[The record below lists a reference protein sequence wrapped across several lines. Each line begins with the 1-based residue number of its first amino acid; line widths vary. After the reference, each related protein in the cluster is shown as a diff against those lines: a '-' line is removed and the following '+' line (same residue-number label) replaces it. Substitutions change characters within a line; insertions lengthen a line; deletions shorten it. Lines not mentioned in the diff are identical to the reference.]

1 MTHEIDPATEQDQDA
16 TTAAKAGALALRTAA
31 MQELESV
38 EAGLADLAAKY
49 KGVVFDVTTTK
60 GMDEAKAAR
69 AAIREPRY
77 KAENIRKEKTSQLS
91 KLGKEIN
98 ERAGTI
104 KDAILAIEDPIDKQ
118 IKAEEDRKEQEREAK
133 RQAEAERIGAM
144 NARLDN
150 IRNMPLQAV
159 GASAAELQQAIDR
172 VAADELDGFDEVYL
186 PTAQQ
191 TRDTA
196 LDALRKMLAERQA
209 LDEQAAQLE
218 RQRQEQAAR
227 DAEAAE
233 QRRIA
238 DEAAQ
243 AERDRLAAEA
253 QAKADAEAKARR
265 EQQEKEDAERA
276 ARLAEEDRLRA
287 EQAEADRVERERVQA
302 EQAERQAELDRQAA
316 EQRQRDDEAAQAQRE
331 AQEKADQER
340 RDREAAEQ
348 AAAEQE
354 RAQAEAEAYRR
365 AAMLF
370 IVNAPDGSRWAV
382 PVLTIARDR
391 AKHYASE
398 FDGDVERSLDE
409 DTMPLFEASPYEVQD
424 WAVNNMNWSDVKPD
438 ARIYAPAKPITDDDM
453 QEAWMSG
460 DKEVLIPAVQP

>member
-1 MTHEIDPATEQDQDA
+1 MRDEIDPAAEQDQAA
-16 TTAAKAGALALRTAA
+16 TDIAAASALALRTAA
-31 MQELESV
+31 MQELDTV
-38 EAGLADLAAKY
+38 EAGLAALAAKY
-49 KGVVFDVTTTK
+49 TGVVFDVATTK

-69 AAIREPRY
+69 AAIRDPRY

-91 KLGKEIN
+91 KLSKEIN

-118 IKAEEDRKEQEREAK
+118 IKAEESRKEEEREAK
-133 RQAEAERIGAM
+133 RQAEVARIAAM

-159 GASAAELQQAIDR
+159 GANTEDLLQVIDR

-186 PTAQQ
+186 PAAQQ
-191 TRDTA
+191 TRDTT
-196 LDALRKMLAERQA
+196 LEALRKMLAERQA
-209 LDEQAAQLE
+209 LEAQQAEL
-218 RQRQEQAAR
+218 QRLREEQAAR

-243 AERDRLAAEA
+243 TERDRLAAEA
-253 QAKADAEAKARR
+253 QARADAEAKARR

-276 ARLAEEDRLRA
+276 ARQAEEDRLRA

-302 EQAERQAELDRQAA
+302 EQKARQDELDRQAA
-316 EQRQRDDEAAQAQRE
+316 QQRQREEEAAQAQRE

-348 AAAEQE
+348 AAAEQA
-354 RAQAEAEAYRR
+354 RAQAEAEASRR
-365 AAMLF
+365 AAMQY
-370 IVNAPDGSRWAV
+370 VVTMPDGSRWAV
-382 PVLTIARDR
+382 PLMVIATDR
-391 AKHYASE
+391 AQQYAGE
-398 FDGDVERSLDE
+398 FDGDLERSLAE
-409 DTMPLFEASPYEVQD
+409 DTLPLFAEDSYAVHD
-424 WAVNNMNWSDVKPD
+424 WAANNMNWSDVVHAAEQLEPPEETD
-438 ARIYAPAKPITDDDM
+438 YQDGWINGEYAVVIK
-453 QEAWMSG
+453 QEPKA
-460 DKEVLIPAVQP
+460 

>member
-1 MTHEIDPATEQDQDA
+1 MSHEIDPAAEQDQDA
-16 TTAAKAGALALRTAA
+16 TTAAKAGALALRHAA

-118 IKAEEDRKEQEREAK
+118 IKAEEERKEAEREAK
-133 RQAEAERIGAM
+133 RQAEADRIAGM

-159 GASAAELQQAIDR
+159 GASADELQQAIDR
-172 VAADELDGFDEVYL
+172 VAADELEGFDEVYL

-253 QAKADAEAKARR
+253 QARAEAEAKARR

-302 EQAERQAELDRQAA
+302 EQKARQDELDRQAA
-316 EQRQRDDEAAQAQRE
+316 QQRQREEEAAKAQRE

-348 AAAEQE
+348 AEAEQA
-354 RAQAEAEAYRR
+354 RAQAEAEASRR

-370 IVNAPDGSRWAV
+370 IVDAPDGSRWSV
-382 PVLTIARDR
+382 PVMTIARDR
-391 AKHYASE
+391 AKHYAAE
-398 FDGDVERSLDE
+398 FEGDVDRSLNE
-409 DTMPLFEASPYEVQD
+409 DTLPLFESDHYEVQD
-424 WAVNNMNWSDVKPD
+424 WAVNNMNWSDVKAE

-460 DKEVLIPAVQP
+460 SKEVLIPEVRA